1 MQRYGRALANR
12 LIAAN
17 ILVGANGQ
25 VKLADF
31 GVSGQLSQTMTKKN
45 TFVGTPF
52 WMAPEV
58 IKQSGYDHKADI
70 WSLGIT
76 AIEMANGEPPYSD
89 IHPMKVL
96 FLIPKN
102 PPPTLEGNW
111 SPAFKDFVERCMKKE
126 PRERPSA
133 KELLK
138 HPFVRKAKKFQ
149 YLTELIERYERWH
162 VTHKGQSQDS
172 EDEDYSES
180 EKPSPSSEDL
190 WDFGTIRPGAG
201 TRAQGLRAMNDAA
214 ANSRSGTTPPGETGS
229 PRKSRRS
236 DVENQQR
243 RVPSGNTIR
252 ASKPPPGLASPPSL
266 SPTRKP
272 VATPA
277 NAPYSPS
284 VAAKIPLPPSPEKAK
299 QSPLRPM
306 QQTSNSPSKQL
317 LPSLPPQMRPLNFGG
332 DDHRQQAVARD
343 FANMDNNATP
353 KQSSTSPIIDAPVLL
368 LLAPPIDLL
377 SPKQR
382 QPSPLSSL
390 PMTPT
395 KVPAMQQKSLL
406 PISQQPLPSFT
417 SSPITSVVQRKPT
430 PLQQAIP
437 SEHLK
442 QQQRRRSSAS
452 RPSLDLGST
461 DPRRSSAM
469 PGSVT
474 RLTSYQSQPRQ
485 PAVINPPSPFSSP
498 LDIPQRK
505 NLASPHPVMSPSLAS
520 STSSI
525 SPQPL
530 LQGPPLGADVTALNS
545 VVIPA
550 LEAALHRRAYNLNG
564 MIQASLQANGT
575 SRYLSAQET
584 QKLQQ
589 GHENVRRLVGRAI
602 RIMSEIDEMDARS
615 PVGMGGG
622 IEGFLEGFLEEV
634 LVRVEAVE
642 EEGEEQQGVG
652 GAQR

>member
-1 MQRYGRALANR
+1 
-12 LIAAN
+12 
-17 ILVGANGQ
+17 
-25 VKLADF
+25 
-31 GVSGQLSQTMTKKN
+31 MTKKN

-76 AIEMANGEPPYSD
+76 AIELANGEPPYSD
-89 IHPMKVL
+89 ILPMKVL

-102 PPPTLEGNW
+102 PPPSLEGNW
-111 SPAFKDFVERCMKKE
+111 SPGFKDFVERCMKKE

-149 YLTELIERYERWH
+149 YLTELIERYERWQ
-162 VTHKGQSQDS
+162 VTHKDKMEDS
-172 EDEDYSES
+172 EDEDYSEP

-201 TRAQGLRAMNDAA
+201 TRAQGLKAMNDAA
-214 ANSRSGTTPPGETGS
+214 ANARSGTTPPGETGS

-252 ASKPPPGLASPPSL
+252 ASRPPPGLVNPPGL
-266 SPTRKP
+266 SPARKP
-272 VATPA
+272 VAAPA

-284 VAAKIPLPPSPEKAK
+284 IATKIPLPPSPEKAK
-299 QSPLRPM
+299 QPSLRNT
-306 QQTSNSPSKQL
+306 QQAPSSSSKQQ
-317 LPSLPPQMRPLNFGG
+317 PPTLPPQMKPLNFSSNE
-332 DDHRQQAVARD
+332 DSSQVLASD
-343 FANMDNNATP
+343 FANLDVNATP
-353 KQSSTSPIIDAPVLL
+353 MHPSVANTISAPVLAPS
-368 LLAPPIDLL
+368 LAPAIDLHT
-377 SPKQR
+377 PKQG
-382 QPSPLSSL
+382 QSSPLSVL
-390 PMTPT
+390 PMTPN
-395 KVPAMQQKSLL
+395 KEPSMQQRPLP

-417 SSPITSVVQRKPT
+417 SSTPITPVVQRKPT
-430 PLQQAIP
+430 PAQQGIP
-437 SEHLK
+437 AEHPK

-452 RPSLDLGST
+452 RPSLDLGSS
-461 DPRRSSAM
+461 DPRRSSGIPANAPNG
-469 PGSVT
+469 PGQLRKSGIM
-474 RLTSYQSQPRQ
+474 S
-485 PAVINPPSPFSSP
+485 PPPPFSPS
-498 LDIPQRK
+498 LDMPQRK
-505 NLASPHPVMSPSLAS
+505 DVTSPPPSMASSLTASTNTLASQPILQA
-520 STSSI
+520 
-525 SPQPL
+525 QPL
-530 LQGPPLGADVTALNS
+530 PQQTAEVTALNS

-550 LEAALHRRAYNLNG
+550 LEAALHRRAYSLNG
-564 MIQASLQANGT
+564 MIQQSLQASDNA
-575 SRYLSAQET
+575 RHLSTQDM

-602 RIMSEIDEMDARS
+602 RVMSEIDEADARA

-642 EEGEEQQGVG
+642 EEGDEQGVSVL
-652 GAQR
+652 R

>member
-1 MQRYGRALANR
+1 MFGYLDKAD
-12 LIAAN
+12 IHTAAN
-17 ILVGANGQ
+17 ILLGANGQ

-76 AIEMANGEPPYSD
+76 ALELANGEPPYSD

-102 PPPTLEGNW
+102 PPPILDGNF
-111 SPAFKDFVERCMKKE
+111 SSSFKDFVERCLRKE
-126 PRERPSA
+126 PKERPSA

-149 YLTELIERYERWH
+149 YLTELIEKYERWQ
-162 VTHKGQSQDS
+162 VIHKDRYQDS
-172 EDEDYSES
+172 EDEESSEP
-180 EKPSPSSEDL
+180 ERPSPSSEDL

-201 TRAQGLRAMNDAA
+201 GRGPGLKAMNDAA
-214 ANSRSGTTPPGETGS
+214 ANARSGSTPPTETGS

-252 ASKPPPGLASPPSL
+252 ASKPPLGLAQPPSL
-266 SPTRKP
+266 SPARKP
-272 VATPA
+272 VGAQTSPTFPPA
-277 NAPYSPS
+277 SP
-284 VAAKIPLPPSPEKAK
+284 AKIPLPPSPEKQNK
-299 QSPLRPM
+299 SPLRQPP
-306 QQTSNSPSKQL
+306 QVPSSPSKHHLPALPQL
-317 LPSLPPQMRPLNFGG
+317 SNSLSYGLDDFSAQPST
-332 DDHRQQAVARD
+332 RD
-343 FANMDNNATP
+343 FANMDLNATP
-353 KQSSTSPIIDAPVLL
+353 TKGPQSTAFPSLAPS
-368 LLAPPIDLL
+368 LAPPIDLH

-382 QPSPLSSL
+382 QASPL
-390 PMTPT
+390 PPITPIREAP
-395 KVPAMQQKSLL
+395 VQQKPLP

-417 SSPITSVVQRKPT
+417 SGSPAPGVMRKPT
-430 PLQQAIP
+430 PLAQKAIP
-437 SEHLK
+437 SEHPV

-452 RPSLDLGST
+452 RPSLDLSSS
-461 DPRRSSAM
+461 DPRRSSAALM
-469 PGSVT
+469 NAS
-474 RLTSYQSQPRQ
+474 RTSSTQSQLRQ
-485 PAVINPPSPFSSP
+485 PGMMSPPPPPFSPPLEMPERKSVANSP
-498 LDIPQRK
+498 
-505 NLASPHPVMSPSLAS
+505 LASP
-520 STSSI
+520 
-525 SPQPL
+525 
-530 LQGPPLGADVTALNS
+530 QGQGQNPDVTALSS

-550 LEAALHRRAYNLNG
+550 LEAALHRRAFNLNSMVQSNLLPNNG
-564 MIQASLQANGT
+564 VSSSHNGNGNPRTMSTQDVAQLQG
-575 SRYLSAQET
+575 
-584 QKLQQ
+584 
-589 GHENVRRLVGRAI
+589 GHENVRRLVLRAI
-602 RIMSEIDEMDARS
+602 RIMSEIDDADARC

-642 EEGEEQQGVG
+642 DDEGDAQQGASVS
-652 GAQR
+652 R